1 MGFIPHR
8 SQTGM
13 GIEGMGIGT
22 EFLTHGLP
30 MLNPTKLSPN
40 FICTYITGEQA
51 VGCYSKGFT
60 PEELEQPIGPFCTS
74 SLGLVPKPNS
84 DVLQMIQDMLFPH
97 DHQSMCSINHGI
109 NPNDFPTAWGTFD
122 ATSSLILTLPTG
134 CVAATFNISAAYCL
148 TPIWPDQQQNL
159 CIM

>member
-8 SQTGM
+8 NQTGM

-97 DHQSMCSINHGI
+97 DHQSMCSINHSITLMISPQHGA
-109 NPNDFPTAWGTFD
+109 PLMPPLPLFLPCLQAVLQPPSTF
-122 ATSSLILTLPTG
+122 LLPIASPQFGQT
-134 CVAATFNISAAYCL
+134 NNRISA
-148 TPIWPDQQQNL
+148 
-159 CIM
+159 